1 MKNLILSSLV
11 LGASLFSFTLIDGI
25 QKEVKLIDDSKLI
38 YHVNDKNELHGA
50 YSVQNTKDNV
60 TIRGSYTDN
69 KRTGNWYCFNNDK
82 SLFLRYNY
90 DQKKILFID
99 TTAIKKAEIVI
110 VDKNPEAVKNAS
122 ISVPVC
128 PLDQYVSFL
137 KKEIS
142 DVFPQPHMQYA
153 TPTSLEIVAKVD
165 ANGQAK
171 YQVNYIFDKIKR
183 SISVSGKSK
192 AFVID
197 WVPAMYEGKGVAS
210 EFKVAT
216 EISFSNNDGHKRFN
230 WN

>member
-25 QKEVKLIDDSKLI
+25 QKEAKLIDDSKLI
-38 YHVNDKNELHGA
+38 YHVNEKNELHGA

-99 TTAIKKAEIVI
+99 TVAIKKAEIVI
-110 VDKNPEAVKNAS
+110 LDKNPEAVKNAS

-128 PLDQYVSFL
+128 PLDQYISFL

-153 TPTSLEIVAKVD
+153 TPTNLEIVAKVD

>member
-38 YHVNDKNELHGA
+38 YHVNEKNELHGA
-50 YSVQNTKDNV
+50 YSVQNTKDNI

-110 VDKNPEAVKNAS
+110 IDKNPEAVKNAS

-216 EISFSNNDGHKRFN
+216 EISFSNNDGHRRFN

>member
-11 LGASLFSFTLIDGI
+11 LGASLVSFTLINSV

-38 YHVNDKNELHGA
+38 YNVNEKNELHGA
-50 YSVQNTKDNV
+50 YSVLNTKETV

-82 SLFLRYNY
+82 SMFLRYNY

-99 TTAIKKAEIVI
+99 TVAIKKAEIVI
-110 VDKNPEAVKNAS
+110 VDKNPEAVKNSS

-128 PLDQYVSFL
+128 PIDQYLSIM
-137 KKEIS
+137 KKEITES
-142 DVFPQPHMQYA
+142 FPPPHMEY
-153 TPTSLEIVAKVD
+153 TGPTQIEIVAKVD

-171 YQVNYIFDKIKR
+171 YQANYIFDKIKR
-183 SISVSGKSK
+183 SISISGKNK
-192 AFVID
+192 AFTID
-197 WVPAMYEGKGVAS
+197 WIPAMYDGKGIAS

-216 EISFSNNDGHKRFN
+216 EVSFSNADGHKRFN